1 MLTACWHSEENKTI
15 RSYKLLNQEERR
27 RIETWHAAKV
37 SVDVITKRLKRKR
50 STIFRKLRRN
60 HFTDAEML
68 KVVESFGVNT
78 SMVALS

>member
-1 MLTACWHSEENKTI
+1 M
-15 RSYKLLNQEERR
+15 
-27 RIETWHAAKV
+27 ETWLAAKV
-37 SVDVITKRLKRKR
+37 DVDVIAERLKRNR

-68 KVVESFGVNT
+68 KVVESFGVIT